1 MQMKEIAN
9 RLEDAEMQMWVLSS
23 LLFVTNEAVKD
34 KPGPE
39 GDYAGVLCLA
49 SDMAKDLEDELRALR
64 ELAFDVLPQNKTL
77 PEAVQP
83 ENPPGGGKVKPKA
96 ERKRK
101 TLDWGKIQALHR
113 AGWSH
118 AKIADEMGST
128 VSTIAT
134 GLSRLRREVEE
145 SGKKQSGEADTGAE
159 NADD

>member
-1 MQMKEIAN
+1 MQMREIAN

-49 SDMAKDLEDELRALR
+49 SDMAKDLEDELMALR
-64 ELAFDVLPQNKTL
+64 ELAFDALHQNKTL
-77 PEAVQP
+77 PEAVQA
-83 ENPPGGGKVKPKA
+83 ENPPGGGNMKPKA

-134 GLSRLRREVEE
+134 GLSRLRREAEE
-145 SGKKQSGEADTGAE
+145 NGKKQGSKADTGA
-159 NADD
+159 

>member
-64 ELAFDVLPQNKTL
+64 ELAFDVLHQNKTL

-83 ENPPGGGKVKPKA
+83 ENPPGGGQSEA
-96 ERKRK
+96 EGPEEKK
-101 TLDWGKIQALHR
+101 D
-113 AGWSH
+113 
-118 AKIADEMGST
+118 
-128 VSTIAT
+128 T
-134 GLSRLRREVEE
+134 GL
-145 SGKKQSGEADTGAE
+145 GKDTGAAQGRVVPCE
-159 NADD
+159 DSRRDGCYGGHNRHRAVTIEKGGGRKWEEAER